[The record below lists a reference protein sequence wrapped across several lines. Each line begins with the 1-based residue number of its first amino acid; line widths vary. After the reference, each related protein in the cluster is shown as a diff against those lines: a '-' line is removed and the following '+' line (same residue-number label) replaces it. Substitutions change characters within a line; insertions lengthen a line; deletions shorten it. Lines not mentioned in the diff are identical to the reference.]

1 MSIDL
6 GRRLISA
13 GVVPPD
19 EVEAAL
25 FLSTVRGV
33 PFARVLLDRGAV
45 SERALEEEL
54 ERVGGLGLRQVVG
67 ASDLVARLQQALTA
81 SGASLAVARTGAQP
95 QRVFSLCRRELLP
108 SLGDYL
114 GKGGRKVACWHDTL
128 TVVEVAFDDQA
139 AAFENINTCA
149 DLQRLA
155 TDPVRTP

>member
-54 ERVGGLGLRQVVG
+54 ERVGGLGLRQVVALQGTAGLWSPKVLRAGQG
-67 ASDLVARLQQALTA
+67 AHGLRAHAASRANRGAGVTA
-81 SGASLAVARTGAQP
+81 SP
-95 QRVFSLCRRELLP
+95 
-108 SLGDYL
+108 
-114 GKGGRKVACWHDTL
+114 W
-128 TVVEVAFDDQA
+128 
-139 AAFENINTCA
+139 
-149 DLQRLA
+149 
-155 TDPVRTP
+155 